1 MEMNQPNSTNDIQLN
16 SNNSITTERK
26 IWEIFML
33 KIFVILPTIC
43 QLCGN
48 IGINVS
54 VHNTLLNP

>member
-1 MEMNQPNSTNDIQLN
+1 MEMNQQNSVNDIQLN